1 VRGVPGLDGHEM
13 LLSEAVEAGEM
24 ILGLQ
29 QPAEDLLR
37 VGGPASHALRL
48 LRQRPPTEHTKEV
61 ILQCS
66 GSRIRIFPSRKCLNK
81 EQLKNKK

>member
-1 VRGVPGLDGHEM
+1 VCGGVPGLDGHEM

-37 VGGPASHALRL
+37 VGGPAGHTPLHL
-48 LRQRPPTEHTKEV
+48 LRHRSPTEHTQKEA
-61 ILQCS
+61 ILCN
-66 GSRIRIFPSRKCLNK
+66 FY
-81 EQLKNKK
+81 